1 MQAKIEID
9 NAAIKIFMF
18 DEVYP
23 RRAAQEQAEKKK
35 VNAFGLM
42 AKLNPLNRPKDET
55 VLLAKEELRFEPMW
69 HVTAR
74 REVDYSCELIY
85 PVAVNNPY
93 AQAVILN
100 EKQYEVTRQNDKGR
114 IELSVIE
121 NCHRKLDYDAFI
133 DGLKRQI
140 KPSVLDAYIKR
151 YKFTEVSE
159 VTHADALV
167 PQVPLAAV
175 LEQAKAN
182 LNGEA
187 INAHNIQHDLLN
199 IERAHLFFRPV
210 FAFEYIWTSGDRKGV
225 IEVDGLTGEVM
236 ENGQWFKDK
245 INRVMTREMLFEITA
260 EVAGSFVPG
269 GGLAVKMIDAMS
281 SDTSPNQ

>member
-1 MQAKIEID
+1 MQTKIEID
-9 NAAIKIFMF
+9 NSAIKIFMF

-42 AKLNPLNRPKDET
+42 AKFNPLNRPKDET

-85 PVAVNNPY
+85 PVPVNNPY
-93 AQAVILN
+93 AQSILLD
-100 EKQYEVTRQNDKGR
+100 EEHYEVSRQNDKGR

-133 DGLKRQI
+133 DGLQRNI
-140 KPSVLDAYIKR
+140 KASVLDSYIKR
-151 YKFTEVSE
+151 YKFTEVNE
-159 VTHADALV
+159 VTHEDALV
-167 PQVPLAAV
+167 PLVPLAAV
-175 LEQAKAN
+175 LEQAKAR
-182 LNGEA
+182 LHGEA
-187 INAHNIQHDLLN
+187 INAHTIQSDLLN

-210 FAFEYIWTSGDRKGV
+210 FAFEYIWTSGDKKGV
-225 IEVDGLTGEVM
+225 IEVDGLTGEVI

-245 INRVMTREMLFEITA
+245 INQVMTRDMLFEITA
-260 EVAGSFVPG
+260 DVAGNLIPG
-269 GGLAVKMIDAMS
+269 GGIAVKVIGAMS
-281 SDTSPNQ
+281 ADK